1 MTLAWHDDGVRRR
14 SAIAPRETA
23 VAYWLFK
30 EEPEHYSYADLERE
44 GRTLWT
50 GVTNNLA
57 RKNLRAVRPGDR
69 IWFYHTG
76 SEKQIVGEMVAD
88 SGPLADPEA
97 SDAKGVAVEVRPV
110 RRLLAP
116 VSLQTIKDDPGLAG
130 WELLRLSRLSVVPV
144 TTGQWQRVEALNNG
158 STPKKKRQGAGR

>member
-1 MTLAWHDDGVRRR
+1 M
-14 SAIAPRETA
+14 PC
-23 VAYWLFK
+23 WLFK

-57 RKNLRAVRPGDR
+57 RKNLREVRPGDR

-76 SEKQIVGEMVAD
+76 SEKQVVGEMVAD
-88 SGPLADPEA
+88 SGPLPDPDA

-116 VSLQTIKDDPGLAG
+116 VSLQAIKDDPELSD
-130 WELLRLSRLSVVPV
+130 WELVRLPRLSVMPV
-144 TTGQWQRVEALNNG
+144 TVAQWKRVQSLSSG
-158 STPKKKRQGAGR
+158 SPPNKKRQRAGR